1 MWVTSRHTNFPV
13 APEIAGLFKTSA
25 GNGRSDSALPVHLL
39 VEPRIC
45 PAPLGTN
52 VLQNLHYKER
62 NPSKN
67 LRDLEAYFLYSEKG
81 L

>member
-1 MWVTSRHTNFPV
+1 MWVTSLHSNFPV
-13 APEIAGLFKTSA
+13 TPEIAGLFKTSA
-25 GNGRSDSALPVHLL
+25 GNGRLDTALLVYLL
-39 VEPRIC
+39 VEPWIC
-45 PAPLGTN
+45 PAPLGTT